1 MADENEQSITLRQSN
16 AHSRTRRHQQNDRLH
31 RDNIG
36 ESAGNGSDNGLT
48 VSNNK
53 IIHYRYHSF
62 ITLVKTTLQQ

>member
-16 AHSRTRRHQQNDRLH
+16 AHSRTRRQNDRLH